1 MRGWAVAGDG
11 DVFEQAGGVQWG
23 AGFEVGAGAEG
34 EGVLG
39 AGDEAAIFEVM
50 GATGEEDFDTDAVA
64 ELAAEVAGLGGVD
77 VGDGVIIA
85 PEEAVFDGGLRGIV
99 GAEAFVE
106 AFVGADLGGVETA
119 AVAVD
124 VEAVVEGV
132 AGVEVADFDVAAGA
146 AGGDAGGS
154 DGPFELGEGL
164 GGADVEPA
172 GFTVD
177 GLPGELAF
185 GHLMGIGEGGVEGGG
200 AVHALGFAIEDE
212 EVALHGGLGE
222 FAPVEGG
229 FDLFPAIGGE
239 RVGSG
244 EGDAVAFDGD
254 ARVVAQGDHLAID
267 GACGMKVND
276 IAGQGEVDSGL
287 DGGEGTF
294 GGAVRGIDF
303 GLGIDVPVFG

>member
-1 MRGWAVAGDG
+1 
-11 DVFEQAGGVQWG
+11 
-23 AGFEVGAGAEG
+23 
-34 EGVLG
+34 
-39 AGDEAAIFEVM
+39 M
-50 GATGEEDFDTDAVA
+50 GAAGEEDFDAEAVA
-64 ELAAEVAGLGGVD
+64 ELAAEVAGFGGVN

-85 PEEAVFDGGLRGIV
+85 PEEAVFDGGLRSVV

-106 AFVGADLGGVETA
+106 AFVAADFGGVETA

-146 AGGDAGGS
+146 AGGDAGGA

-172 GFTVD
+172 GFAVD

-185 GHLMGIGEGGVEGGG
+185 GHLMGIGERGVEGGG
-200 AVHALGFAIEDE
+200 AAHALGLAIEDE
-212 EVALHGGLGE
+212 EMALHGGLGQ
-222 FAPVEGG
+222 FATVEGG
-229 FDLFPAIGGE
+229 FQLLPTFGGE

-244 EGDAVAFDGD
+244 EGDVVAFDGD

-267 GACGMKVND
+267 GACGM
-276 IAGQGEVDSGL
+276 
-287 DGGEGTF
+287 
-294 GGAVRGIDF
+294 
-303 GLGIDVPVFG
+303 

>member
-1 MRGWAVAGDG
+1 MVAGDG

-23 AGFEVGAGAEG
+23 AGFEVGAGAQG
-34 EGVLG
+34 EGGWG
-39 AGDEAAIFEVM
+39 AGDDAAIFEVM
-50 GATGEEDFDTDAVA
+50 GAAGEEDFDAEAVA
-64 ELAAEVAGLGGVD
+64 ELAAEVAGFGGVN

-85 PEEAVFDGGLRGIV
+85 PEEAVFDGGLRSVV

-106 AFVGADLGGVETA
+106 AFVAADFGGVETA

-146 AGGDAGGS
+146 AGGDAGGA

-172 GFTVD
+172 GFAVD

-185 GHLMGIGEGGVEGGG
+185 GHLMGIGERGVEGGG
-200 AVHALGFAIEDE
+200 AAHALGLAIEDE
-212 EVALHGGLGE
+212 EMALHGGLGQ
-222 FAPVEGG
+222 FATVEGG
-229 FDLFPAIGGE
+229 FQLLPTFGGE

-244 EGDAVAFDGD
+244 EGDVVAFDGD

-267 GACGMKVND
+267 GACGM
-276 IAGQGEVDSGL
+276 
-287 DGGEGTF
+287 
-294 GGAVRGIDF
+294 
-303 GLGIDVPVFG
+303 